1 MKKNIKN
8 ITLKFLCLC
17 GFVFSLISCK
27 EVSEDGNKPALS
39 IPEGGDSIV
48 VSFAVDEK
56 AKYVNIFRREVKD
69 FETSEFG
76 DTINVGQVIPNK
88 NQETAFTF
96 EDALIYKGTDY
107 QYCVRYCMGDY
118 YYFSNWSD
126 IKSSGSCGKELSFSF
141 EPDVGNCYL
150 QYNSATSS
158 LMLMGDVDDK
168 IDVKKGVPALI
179 FSYKDKE
186 TTVSRVFALPIQEEI
201 VDTDAE
207 KILKVGTPID
217 LRSLLTSDFFGKDI
231 TLEGFIGEDVVEGGP
246 DDDGDGKVDNVYY
259 EKVFW
264 TLPAKIP
271 VEEKVKD
278 KDEYKTVDFINDF
291 IKIEVETADNGH
303 DYSSEGIENP
313 ISKNINSID
322 SQITSKEYFVS
333 K

>member
-17 GFVFSLISCK
+17 AFVFSLISCK

-56 AKYVNIFRREVKD
+56 AKYVNIFRREVD
-69 FETSEFG
+69 FTSGEPVYRETLN
-76 DTINVGQVIPNK
+76 IGQVIPKK

-126 IKSSGSCGKELSFSF
+126 IKSSGSCGQELSFSF
-141 EPDVGNCYL
+141 EPNVGSCYL

-158 LMLMGDVDDK
+158 LTLKDGE
-168 IDVKKGVPALI
+168 IDAIKGVPALI

-186 TTVSRVFALPIQEEI
+186 TTVSRVFALPIQEE
-201 VDTDAE
+201 DPNE
-207 KILKVGTPID
+207 KILEEETVID
-217 LRSLLTSDFFGKDI
+217 LRSLLTADFFSKEI
-231 TLEGFIGEDVVEGGP
+231 TLDGFIGEDVTEGGTDIKDP
-246 DDDGDGKVDNVYY
+246 EKKVVYY

-264 TLPAKIP
+264 TLPAAIEVRDANGT
-271 VEEKVKD
+271 VES
-278 KDEYKTVDFINDF
+278 
-291 IKIEVETADNGH
+291 IKIDINNADNGH
-303 DYSSEGIENP
+303 DYSFEGIENP
-313 ISKNINSID
+313 ISENINSID

>member
-17 GFVFSLISCK
+17 AFVFSLISCK
-27 EVSEDGNKPALS
+27 EVSEDGNKPALNVK
-39 IPEGGDSIV
+39 GDSII

-56 AKYVNIFRREVKD
+56 AKYVNIFRREAD
-69 FETSEFG
+69 LTG
-76 DTINVGQVIPNK
+76 DEPVYGKVLNIGQVIPKK

-96 EDALIYKGTDY
+96 EDALIYKGANY

-118 YYFSNWSD
+118 YYLSNWSD
-126 IKSSGSCGKELSFSF
+126 IKSNDDFGFVNESEITL
-141 EPDVGNCYL
+141 DVGSCYL

-158 LMLMGDVDDK
+158 LMLVGGD

-186 TTVSRVFALPIQEEI
+186 TTVSRVFALPIQEDI
-201 VDTDAE
+201 VNKNE
-207 KILKVGTPID
+207 LKVGTPID
-217 LRSLLTSDFFGKDI
+217 LRSLLTADFFSKEI
-231 TLEGFIGEDVVEGGP
+231 TLEGVIGEDVVKGGP
-246 DDDGDGKVDNVYY
+246 DDDGDGEVDIVYY

-264 TLPAKIP
+264 TLPAAIEVRDANGT
-271 VEEKVKD
+271 VES
-278 KDEYKTVDFINDF
+278 
-291 IKIEVETADNGH
+291 IKIDINNADNGH
-303 DYSSEGIENP
+303 DYSFEGIENP
-313 ISKNINSID
+313 ISENINSID

>member
-17 GFVFSLISCK
+17 AFVFSLISCK
-27 EVSEDGNKPALS
+27 EVSEDGNKPALNVK
-39 IPEGGDSIV
+39 GDSII

-56 AKYVNIFRREVKD
+56 AKYVNIFRREAD
-69 FETSEFG
+69 LTG
-76 DTINVGQVIPNK
+76 DEPVYGKVLNIGQVIPKK

-96 EDALIYKGTDY
+96 EDALIYKGANY

-118 YYFSNWSD
+118 YYLSNWSD
-126 IKSSGSCGKELSFSF
+126 IKSNDDFGFGNESEIK
-141 EPDVGNCYL
+141 PDVGSCYL

-158 LMLMGDVDDK
+158 LVLVGGD
-168 IDVKKGVPALI
+168 IDAIKGVPALI

-201 VDTDAE
+201 VDPAVK
-207 KILKVGTPID
+207 KILKADTVID
-217 LRSLLTSDFFGKDI
+217 LRSLLTADFFSKEI
-231 TLEGFIGEDVVEGGP
+231 TLDGFIGEDVTEGGTDLNDP
-246 DDDGDGKVDNVYY
+246 EKKVVYY

-264 TLPAKIP
+264 TLPAAIEVRDANGT
-271 VEEKVKD
+271 VES
-278 KDEYKTVDFINDF
+278 
-291 IKIEVETADNGH
+291 IKIDINNADNGH
-303 DYSSEGIENP
+303 DYSFEGIENP
-313 ISKNINSID
+313 ISENINSID

>member
-17 GFVFSLISCK
+17 AFVFSLISCK

-56 AKYVNIFRREVKD
+56 AKYVNIFRREVD
-69 FETSEFG
+69 FTSGEPVYGETLN
-76 DTINVGQVIPNK
+76 IGQVIPKK

-126 IKSSGSCGKELSFSF
+126 IKSSGSCGHELSFSF
-141 EPDVGNCYL
+141 EPNVGSCYL

-158 LMLMGDVDDK
+158 LTLKDGE
-168 IDVKKGVPALI
+168 IDAIKGVPALI

-186 TTVSRVFALPIQEEI
+186 TTVSRVFALPIQEE
-201 VDTDAE
+201 DPNE
-207 KILKVGTPID
+207 KILEEETVID
-217 LRSLLTSDFFGKDI
+217 LRSLLTADFFSKEI
-231 TLEGFIGEDVVEGGP
+231 TLDGFIGEDVTEGGTDIKDP
-246 DDDGDGKVDNVYY
+246 EKKVVYY

-264 TLPAKIP
+264 TLPAAIEVRDANGT
-271 VEEKVKD
+271 VES
-278 KDEYKTVDFINDF
+278 
-291 IKIEVETADNGH
+291 IKIDINNADNGH
-303 DYSSEGIENP
+303 DYSFEGIENP
-313 ISKNINSID
+313 ISENINSID

>member
-17 GFVFSLISCK
+17 AFVFSLISCK
-27 EVSEDGNKPALS
+27 EVSEDGNKPALNVK
-39 IPEGGDSIV
+39 GDSII

-56 AKYVNIFRREVKD
+56 AKYVNIFRREV
-69 FETSEFG
+69 ELTG
-76 DTINVGQVIPNK
+76 DEPVYGKVLNIGQVIPKK

-96 EDALIYKGTDY
+96 EDALIYKGANY

-118 YYFSNWSD
+118 YYLSNWSD
-126 IKSSGSCGKELSFSF
+126 IKSNDDFGFDNESEIK
-141 EPDVGNCYL
+141 PDVGSCYL

-158 LMLMGDVDDK
+158 LMLVGGD
-168 IDVKKGVPALI
+168 IDAIKGVPALI

-201 VDTDAE
+201 VDPAVK
-207 KILKVGTPID
+207 KILKADTVID
-217 LRSLLTSDFFGKDI
+217 LRSLLTADFFSKEI
-231 TLEGFIGEDVVEGGP
+231 TLDGFIGENVTEGGTDLNDP
-246 DDDGDGKVDNVYY
+246 EKKVVYY

-264 TLPAKIP
+264 TLPAAIEVRDANGT
-271 VEEKVKD
+271 VES
-278 KDEYKTVDFINDF
+278 
-291 IKIEVETADNGH
+291 IKIDINNADNGH
-303 DYSSEGIENP
+303 DYSFEGIENP
-313 ISKNINSID
+313 ISENINSID

>member
-17 GFVFSLISCK
+17 AFVFSLISCK
-27 EVSEDGNKPALS
+27 EVSEDGNKPALNVK
-39 IPEGGDSIV
+39 GDSII

-69 FETSEFG
+69 FETSKFG
-76 DTINVGQVIPNK
+76 DTINVGQVIPKK

-96 EDALIYKGTDY
+96 EDTLICKGVDY

-118 YYFSNWSD
+118 YYLSNWSD
-126 IKSSGSCGKELSFSF
+126 IRSNANAKFVNESEITPDIVSCHLEY
-141 EPDVGNCYL
+141 D
-150 QYNSATSS
+150 SATSS
-158 LMLMGDVDDK
+158 LVLEGDNN
-168 IDVKKGVPALI
+168 IDALKGGPALI

-186 TTVSRVFALPIQEEI
+186 TTVSRVFALPIKEDI
-201 VDTDAE
+201 KGSDAE

-246 DDDGDGKVDNVYY
+246 DDDGDGEVDIVYY

-264 TLPAKIP
+264 TLPAEIDVK
-271 VEEKVKD
+271 EKVKD

>member
-17 GFVFSLISCK
+17 AFVFSLISCK
-27 EVSEDGNKPALS
+27 EVSEDGNKPALNVK
-39 IPEGGDSIV
+39 GDSII

-56 AKYVNIFRREVKD
+56 AKYVNIFRREVD
-69 FETSEFG
+69 LTG
-76 DTINVGQVIPNK
+76 DEPVYGKVLNIGQVIPKK

-96 EDALIYKGTDY
+96 EDALIYKGANY

-118 YYFSNWSD
+118 YYLSNWSD
-126 IKSSGSCGKELSFSF
+126 IKSNDDFGFDNESQIK
-141 EPDVGNCYL
+141 PDVGSCYL

-158 LMLMGDVDDK
+158 LMLVGGD
-168 IDVKKGVPALI
+168 IDAIKGVPALI

-201 VDTDAE
+201 VDPAVK
-207 KILKVGTPID
+207 KILKEETVID
-217 LRSLLTSDFFGKDI
+217 LRSLLTADFFSKEI
-231 TLEGFIGEDVVEGGP
+231 TLDGFIGEDVTEGGTDLNDP
-246 DDDGDGKVDNVYY
+246 EKKVVYY

-264 TLPAKIP
+264 TLPAAIEVRDANGT
-271 VEEKVKD
+271 VES
-278 KDEYKTVDFINDF
+278 
-291 IKIEVETADNGH
+291 IKIDINNADNGH
-303 DYSSEGIENP
+303 DYSFEGIENP
-313 ISKNINSID
+313 ISENINSID

>member
-17 GFVFSLISCK
+17 AFVFSLISCK
-27 EVSEDGNKPALS
+27 EVSEDGNKPALNVK
-39 IPEGGDSIV
+39 GDSII

-56 AKYVNIFRREVKD
+56 AKYVNIFRREAD
-69 FETSEFG
+69 LTG
-76 DTINVGQVIPNK
+76 DEPVYGKVLNIGQVIPKK

-96 EDALIYKGTDY
+96 EDALIYKGANY

-118 YYFSNWSD
+118 YYLSNWSD
-126 IKSSGSCGKELSFSF
+126 IKSNDDFGFDNESQIK
-141 EPDVGNCYL
+141 PDVGSCYL

-158 LMLMGDVDDK
+158 LMLVGGD
-168 IDVKKGVPALI
+168 IDAIKGVPALI

-201 VDTDAE
+201 VYPAI
-207 KILKVGTPID
+207 KRILKEETVID
-217 LRSLLTSDFFGKDI
+217 LRSLLTADFFSKEI
-231 TLEGFIGEDVVEGGP
+231 TLDGFIGEDVTEGGTDLNDP
-246 DDDGDGKVDNVYY
+246 EKKVVYY

-264 TLPAKIP
+264 TLPAAIEVRDANGT
-271 VEEKVKD
+271 VES
-278 KDEYKTVDFINDF
+278 
-291 IKIEVETADNGH
+291 IKIDINNADNGH
-303 DYSSEGIENP
+303 DYSFEGIENP
-313 ISKNINSID
+313 ISENINSID

>member
-17 GFVFSLISCK
+17 AFVFSLISCK

-56 AKYVNIFRREVKD
+56 SKYVNIFRREVD
-69 FETSEFG
+69 LTG
-76 DTINVGQVIPNK
+76 DEPVYGKVLNIGQVIPKK

-96 EDALIYKGTDY
+96 EDALIYKGANY

-118 YYFSNWSD
+118 YYLSNWSD
-126 IKSSGSCGKELSFSF
+126 IKSNDDFGFDNESQIK
-141 EPDVGNCYL
+141 PDVGSCYL

-158 LMLMGDVDDK
+158 LMLVGGD
-168 IDVKKGVPALI
+168 IDAIKGVPALI

-201 VDTDAE
+201 VDPAI
-207 KILKVGTPID
+207 KRILKVGTPID
-217 LRSLLTSDFFGKDI
+217 LRSLLTADFFSKEI
-231 TLEGFIGEDVVEGGP
+231 TLDGFIGEDVTEGGTDIKDP
-246 DDDGDGKVDNVYY
+246 EKKVVYY

-264 TLPAKIP
+264 TLPAAIEVRDANGT
-271 VEEKVKD
+271 VES
-278 KDEYKTVDFINDF
+278 
-291 IKIEVETADNGH
+291 IKIDINNVDNGH
-303 DYSSEGIENP
+303 DYSFEGIENP
-313 ISKNINSID
+313 ISENINSID

>member
-17 GFVFSLISCK
+17 AFVFSLISCK

-56 AKYVNIFRREVKD
+56 AKYVNIFRREVIN

-76 DTINVGQVIPNK
+76 KIVNVGQVIPKK

-96 EDALIYKGTDY
+96 EDTLIYKGTDY

-126 IKSSGSCGKELSFSF
+126 IKNSGSCGHELSVSF
-141 EPDVGNCYL
+141 EPNVGSYYL

-158 LMLMGDVDDK
+158 LTLKGGD
-168 IDVKKGVPALI
+168 IDAIKGVPALI

-186 TTVSRVFALPIQEEI
+186 TTVSRVFAIPIQEEI
-201 VDTDAE
+201 VEPAIK
-207 KILKVGTPID
+207 KILKEETVID
-217 LRSLLTSDFFGKDI
+217 LRSLLTADFFSKEI
-231 TLEGFIGEDVVEGGP
+231 TLDGFIGEDVTEGGTDI
-246 DDDGDGKVDNVYY
+246 DDPEKKVVYY

-264 TLPAKIP
+264 TLPAAIEVRDANGT
-271 VEEKVKD
+271 VES
-278 KDEYKTVDFINDF
+278 
-291 IKIEVETADNGH
+291 IKININNADNGH
-303 DYSSEGIENP
+303 DYSFEGIENP
-313 ISKNINSID
+313 ISENINSID

>member
-17 GFVFSLISCK
+17 AFVFSLISCK
-27 EVSEDGNKPALS
+27 EVSEDGNKPALNVK
-39 IPEGGDSIV
+39 GDSII

-56 AKYVNIFRREVKD
+56 AKYVNIFRREVIN

-76 DTINVGQVIPNK
+76 KNVNVGQVIPKK

-96 EDALIYKGTDY
+96 EDTLIYKGTDY

-118 YYFSNWSD
+118 YYLSNWSD
-126 IKSSGSCGKELSFSF
+126 IKSNDDFGFGNESEIK
-141 EPDVGNCYL
+141 PDVGSCYL

-158 LMLMGDVDDK
+158 LMLVGGD
-168 IDVKKGVPALI
+168 IDALKGVPALI

-201 VDTDAE
+201 VDPAV
-207 KILKVGTPID
+207 KRILKADTVID
-217 LRSLLTSDFFGKDI
+217 LRSLLTADFFSKEI
-231 TLEGFIGEDVVEGGP
+231 TLDGFIGEDVVEGGLYI
-246 DDDGDGKVDNVYY
+246 DDPKKKVVYY

-264 TLPAKIP
+264 TLPAAIEVIDANGT
-271 VEEKVKD
+271 VES
-278 KDEYKTVDFINDF
+278 
-291 IKIEVETADNGH
+291 IKIDINNADNGH
-303 DYSSEGIENP
+303 DYSFEGIENP
-313 ISKNINSID
+313 ISENINSID

>member
-17 GFVFSLISCK
+17 AFVFSLISCK
-27 EVSEDGNKPALS
+27 EVSEDGNKPALNVK
-39 IPEGGDSIV
+39 GDSII

-56 AKYVNIFRREVKD
+56 AKYVNIFRREVIN

-76 DTINVGQVIPNK
+76 KNVNVGQVIPKK

-96 EDALIYKGTDY
+96 EDTLIYKGTDY

-118 YYFSNWSD
+118 YYLSNWSD
-126 IKSSGSCGKELSFSF
+126 IKNSGSCGHELSVSF
-141 EPDVGNCYL
+141 EPNVGSCYL

-158 LMLMGDVDDK
+158 LTLKDGE
-168 IDVKKGVPALI
+168 IDAIKGIPALI

-186 TTVSRVFALPIQEEI
+186 TTVSRVFALPIREE
-201 VDTDAE
+201 DPNE
-207 KILKVGTPID
+207 KILEEETVID
-217 LRSLLTSDFFGKDI
+217 LRSLLTADFFSKEI
-231 TLEGFIGEDVVEGGP
+231 TLDGFIGEDVVDGGP
-246 DDDGDGKVDNVYY
+246 DEDGDGKVDNVYY

-264 TLPAKIP
+264 TLPAKIDVKYANGDP
-271 VEEKVKD
+271 VES
-278 KDEYKTVDFINDF
+278 
-291 IKIEVETADNGH
+291 IKIDINNPDNGH
-303 DYSSEGIENP
+303 DYSFEGIENP
-313 ISKNINSID
+313 ISENINSID

>member
-17 GFVFSLISCK
+17 AFVFSLISCK
-27 EVSEDGNKPALS
+27 EVSEDGNKPALNVK
-39 IPEGGDSIV
+39 GDSII

-56 AKYVNIFRREVKD
+56 AKYVNIFRREVD
-69 FETSEFG
+69 LTG
-76 DTINVGQVIPNK
+76 DEPVYGKVLNIGQVIPKK

-96 EDALIYKGTDY
+96 EDALIYKGANY

-118 YYFSNWSD
+118 YYLSNWSD
-126 IKSSGSCGKELSFSF
+126 IKSNDDFGFDNESQIK
-141 EPDVGNCYL
+141 PDVGSCYL

-158 LMLMGDVDDK
+158 LMLVGGD
-168 IDVKKGVPALI
+168 IDAIKGVPALI

-201 VDTDAE
+201 VDPAIK
-207 KILKVGTPID
+207 KILKDETVID
-217 LRSLLTSDFFGKDI
+217 LRSLLTADFFSKEI
-231 TLEGFIGEDVVEGGP
+231 TLDGFIGENVTEGGTDLNDP
-246 DDDGDGKVDNVYY
+246 EKKVVYY

-264 TLPAKIP
+264 TLPAAIEVRDANGT
-271 VEEKVKD
+271 VES
-278 KDEYKTVDFINDF
+278 
-291 IKIEVETADNGH
+291 IKIDINNADNGH
-303 DYSSEGIENP
+303 DYSFEGIENP
-313 ISKNINSID
+313 ISENINSID

>member
-17 GFVFSLISCK
+17 AFVFSLISCK
-27 EVSEDGNKPALS
+27 EVSEDGNKPALNVK
-39 IPEGGDSIV
+39 GDSII

-56 AKYVNIFRREVKD
+56 AKYVNIFRREAD
-69 FETSEFG
+69 LTG
-76 DTINVGQVIPNK
+76 DEPVYGKVLNIGQVIPKK

-96 EDALIYKGTDY
+96 EDALIYKGANY

-118 YYFSNWSD
+118 YYLSNWSD
-126 IKSSGSCGKELSFSF
+126 IKSNDDFGFDNESQIK
-141 EPDVGNCYL
+141 PDVGSCYL

-158 LMLMGDVDDK
+158 LMLVGGD
-168 IDVKKGVPALI
+168 IDAIKGVPALI

-186 TTVSRVFALPIQEEI
+186 TTVSRVFALPIQEEKKGS
-201 VDTDAE
+201 DAE
-207 KILKVGTPID
+207 KILEVGTPID

-231 TLEGFIGEDVVEGGP
+231 TLEGFIGENVTEGGTDLNDP
-246 DDDGDGKVDNVYY
+246 EKKVVYY

-264 TLPAKIP
+264 TLPAAIEVRDANGT
-271 VEEKVKD
+271 VES
-278 KDEYKTVDFINDF
+278 
-291 IKIEVETADNGH
+291 IKIDINNADNGH
-303 DYSSEGIENP
+303 DYSFEGIENP
-313 ISKNINSID
+313 ISENINSID

>member
-17 GFVFSLISCK
+17 AFVFSLISCK
-27 EVSEDGNKPALS
+27 EVSEDGNKPALNVK
-39 IPEGGDSIV
+39 GDSII

-56 AKYVNIFRREVKD
+56 AKYVNIFRREAD
-69 FETSEFG
+69 LTG
-76 DTINVGQVIPNK
+76 DEPVYGNVLNIGQVIPKK

-96 EDALIYKGTDY
+96 EDALIYKGANY

-118 YYFSNWSD
+118 YYLSNWSD
-126 IKSSGSCGKELSFSF
+126 IKSNDDFGFDNESQIK
-141 EPDVGNCYL
+141 PDVGSCYL

-158 LMLMGDVDDK
+158 LMLVGGD
-168 IDVKKGVPALI
+168 IDAIKGVPALI

-201 VDTDAE
+201 VDPAIK
-207 KILKVGTPID
+207 KILKDETVID
-217 LRSLLTSDFFGKDI
+217 LRSLLTADFFSKEI
-231 TLEGFIGEDVVEGGP
+231 TLDGFIGEDVTEGGTDLNDP
-246 DDDGDGKVDNVYY
+246 EKKVVYY

-264 TLPAKIP
+264 TLPAAIEVRDANGT
-271 VEEKVKD
+271 VES
-278 KDEYKTVDFINDF
+278 
-291 IKIEVETADNGH
+291 IKIDINNADNGH
-303 DYSSEGIENP
+303 DYSFEGIENP
-313 ISKNINSID
+313 ISENINSID

>member
-17 GFVFSLISCK
+17 AFVFSLISCK
-27 EVSEDGNKPALS
+27 EVSEDGNKPALNVK
-39 IPEGGDSIV
+39 GDSII

-56 AKYVNIFRREVKD
+56 AKYVNIFRREVD
-69 FETSEFG
+69 LTG
-76 DTINVGQVIPNK
+76 DEPVYGKVLNIGQVIPKK

-96 EDALIYKGTDY
+96 EDALIYKGANY

-118 YYFSNWSD
+118 YYLSNWSD
-126 IKSSGSCGKELSFSF
+126 IKSNDDFGFDNESQIK
-141 EPDVGNCYL
+141 PDVGSCYL

-158 LMLMGDVDDK
+158 LMLVGGD
-168 IDVKKGVPALI
+168 IDAIKGVPALI

-201 VDTDAE
+201 VDPAI
-207 KILKVGTPID
+207 KRILKKETAID
-217 LRSLLTSDFFGKDI
+217 LRSLLTADFFSKEI
-231 TLEGFIGEDVVEGGP
+231 TLDGFIGENVTEGGTDLNDP
-246 DDDGDGKVDNVYY
+246 EKKVVYY

-264 TLPAKIP
+264 TLPAAIEVRDANGT
-271 VEEKVKD
+271 VES
-278 KDEYKTVDFINDF
+278 
-291 IKIEVETADNGH
+291 IKIDINNADNGH
-303 DYSSEGIENP
+303 DYSFEGIENP
-313 ISKNINSID
+313 ISVNINSID

>member
-17 GFVFSLISCK
+17 AFVFSLISCK
-27 EVSEDGNKPALS
+27 EVSEDGNKPALNVK
-39 IPEGGDSIV
+39 GDSII

-56 AKYVNIFRREVKD
+56 AKYVNIFRREVD
-69 FETSEFG
+69 LTG
-76 DTINVGQVIPNK
+76 DEPVYGKVLNIGQVIPKK

-96 EDALIYKGTDY
+96 EDALIYKGANY

-118 YYFSNWSD
+118 YYLSNWSD
-126 IKSSGSCGKELSFSF
+126 IKSNDDFGFDNESQIK
-141 EPDVGNCYL
+141 PDVGSCYL

-158 LMLMGDVDDK
+158 LMLVGGD
-168 IDVKKGVPALI
+168 IDAIKGVPALI

-201 VDTDAE
+201 VDPAI
-207 KILKVGTPID
+207 KRILKEETVID
-217 LRSLLTSDFFGKDI
+217 LRSLLTADFFSKEI
-231 TLEGFIGEDVVEGGP
+231 TLDGFIGEDVTEGGTDLNDP
-246 DDDGDGKVDNVYY
+246 EKKVVYY

-264 TLPAKIP
+264 TLPAAIEVRDANGT
-271 VEEKVKD
+271 VES
-278 KDEYKTVDFINDF
+278 
-291 IKIEVETADNGH
+291 IKIDINNADNGH
-303 DYSSEGIENP
+303 DYSFEGIENP
-313 ISKNINSID
+313 ISENINSID

>member
-17 GFVFSLISCK
+17 AFVFSLISCK
-27 EVSEDGNKPALS
+27 EVSEDGNKPALNVK
-39 IPEGGDSIV
+39 GDSII

-56 AKYVNIFRREVKD
+56 AKYVNIFRREAD
-69 FETSEFG
+69 LTG
-76 DTINVGQVIPNK
+76 DEPVYGKVLNIGQVIPKK

-96 EDALIYKGTDY
+96 EDALIYKGANY

-118 YYFSNWSD
+118 YYLSNWSD
-126 IKSSGSCGKELSFSF
+126 IKSNDDFGFVNESEIT
-141 EPDVGNCYL
+141 PDVGSCYL

-158 LMLMGDVDDK
+158 LTLKDGD
-168 IDVKKGVPALI
+168 IDAIKGVPALI

-201 VDTDAE
+201 VDPAI
-207 KILKVGTPID
+207 KRILKVGTPID
-217 LRSLLTSDFFGKDI
+217 LRSLLTADFFSKEI
-231 TLEGFIGEDVVEGGP
+231 TLDGFIGENVTEGGTDLNDP
-246 DDDGDGKVDNVYY
+246 EKKVVYY

-264 TLPAKIP
+264 TLPAAIEVRDANGT
-271 VEEKVKD
+271 VES
-278 KDEYKTVDFINDF
+278 
-291 IKIEVETADNGH
+291 IKIDINNADNGH
-303 DYSSEGIENP
+303 DYSFEGIENP
-313 ISKNINSID
+313 ISENINSID

>member
-17 GFVFSLISCK
+17 AFVFSLISCK
-27 EVSEDGNKPALS
+27 EVSEDGNKPALNVK
-39 IPEGGDSIV
+39 GDSII

-56 AKYVNIFRREVKD
+56 AKYVNIFRREVD
-69 FETSEFG
+69 LTG
-76 DTINVGQVIPNK
+76 DEPVYGKVLNIGQVIPKK

-96 EDALIYKGTDY
+96 EDALIYKGANY

-118 YYFSNWSD
+118 YYLSNWSD
-126 IKSSGSCGKELSFSF
+126 IKSNDDFGFDNESQIK
-141 EPDVGNCYL
+141 PDVGSCYL

-158 LMLMGDVDDK
+158 LVLVGGD
-168 IDVKKGVPALI
+168 IDAIKGVPALI

-201 VDTDAE
+201 VDPAI
-207 KILKVGTPID
+207 KRILKEETVID
-217 LRSLLTSDFFGKDI
+217 LRSLLTADFFSKEI
-231 TLEGFIGEDVVEGGP
+231 TLDGFIGEDVTEGGTDLNDP
-246 DDDGDGKVDNVYY
+246 EKKVVYY

-264 TLPAKIP
+264 TLPAAIEVRDANGT
-271 VEEKVKD
+271 VES
-278 KDEYKTVDFINDF
+278 
-291 IKIEVETADNGH
+291 IKIDINNADNGH
-303 DYSSEGIENP
+303 DYSFEGIENP
-313 ISKNINSID
+313 ISENINSID

>member
-17 GFVFSLISCK
+17 AFVFSLISCK
-27 EVSEDGNKPALS
+27 EVSEDGNKPALNVK
-39 IPEGGDSIV
+39 GDSII

-56 AKYVNIFRREVKD
+56 AKYVNIFRREAD
-69 FETSEFG
+69 LTG
-76 DTINVGQVIPNK
+76 DEPVYGKVLNIGQVIPKK

-96 EDALIYKGTDY
+96 EDALIYKGANY

-118 YYFSNWSD
+118 YYLSNWSD
-126 IKSSGSCGKELSFSF
+126 IKSNDDFGFVNESEIT
-141 EPDVGNCYL
+141 PDVGSCYL

-158 LMLMGDVDDK
+158 LMLMGDADDK

-186 TTVSRVFALPIQEEI
+186 TTVSRVFALPIQEDI
-201 VDTDAE
+201 VNKNE
-207 KILKVGTPID
+207 LKVGTPID
-217 LRSLLTSDFFGKDI
+217 LRSLLTADFFSKEI
-231 TLEGFIGEDVVEGGP
+231 TLDGFIGEDVTEGGTDLNDP
-246 DDDGDGKVDNVYY
+246 EKKVVYY

-264 TLPAKIP
+264 TLPAAIEVRDANGT
-271 VEEKVKD
+271 VES
-278 KDEYKTVDFINDF
+278 
-291 IKIEVETADNGH
+291 IKIDINNADNGH
-303 DYSSEGIENP
+303 DYSFEGIENP
-313 ISKNINSID
+313 ISENINSID

>member
-17 GFVFSLISCK
+17 AFVFSLISCK
-27 EVSEDGNKPALS
+27 EVSEDGNKPALNVK
-39 IPEGGDSIV
+39 GDSII

-56 AKYVNIFRREVKD
+56 AKYVNIFRREVIN

-76 DTINVGQVIPNK
+76 KNVNVGQVIPKK

-96 EDALIYKGTDY
+96 EDTLIYKGTDY

-126 IKSSGSCGKELSFSF
+126 IKNSGSCGHELSVSF
-141 EPDVGNCYL
+141 EPNVGSCYL
-150 QYNSATSS
+150 QYNSATS
-158 LMLMGDVDDK
+158 LLTLKDGE
-168 IDVKKGVPALI
+168 IDAIKGIPALI

-186 TTVSRVFALPIQEEI
+186 TTVSRVFALPIREE
-201 VDTDAE
+201 DPNE
-207 KILKVGTPID
+207 QILEEETPID
-217 LRSLLTSDFFGKDI
+217 LRSLLTADFFSKEI
-231 TLEGFIGEDVVEGGP
+231 TLDGFIGEDVVDGGP
-246 DDDGDGKVDNVYY
+246 DEDGDGKVDNVYY

-264 TLPAKIP
+264 TLPAEIDVKYANGDP
-271 VEEKVKD
+271 VES
-278 KDEYKTVDFINDF
+278 
-291 IKIEVETADNGH
+291 IKIDINNPDNGH
-303 DYSSEGIENP
+303 DYSFEGIENP
-313 ISKNINSID
+313 VSKNINSID

>member
-17 GFVFSLISCK
+17 AFVFSLISCK

-56 AKYVNIFRREVKD
+56 AKYVNIFRREVIN

-76 DTINVGQVIPNK
+76 KIVNVGQVIPKK

-96 EDALIYKGTDY
+96 EDTLIYKGTDY

-126 IKSSGSCGKELSFSF
+126 IKNSGSCGHELSVSF
-141 EPDVGNCYL
+141 EPNVGSCYL
-150 QYNSATSS
+150 QYYSATSS
-158 LMLMGDVDDK
+158 LTLKGGD
-168 IDVKKGVPALI
+168 IDAIKGVPALI

-186 TTVSRVFALPIQEEI
+186 TTVSRVFAIPIQEEI
-201 VDTDAE
+201 VDPAIK
-207 KILKVGTPID
+207 KILKEETVID
-217 LRSLLTSDFFGKDI
+217 LRSLLTADFFSKEI
-231 TLEGFIGEDVVEGGP
+231 TLDGFIGEDVVEGGTDI
-246 DDDGDGKVDNVYY
+246 DDPEKKVVYY

-264 TLPAKIP
+264 TLPAPI
-271 VEEKVKD
+271 EVKD
-278 KDEYKTVDFINDF
+278 ANGTVES
-291 IKIEVETADNGH
+291 IKININNADNGH
-303 DYSSEGIENP
+303 DYSFEGIENP
-313 ISKNINSID
+313 ISENINSID

>member
-17 GFVFSLISCK
+17 AFVFSLISCK
-27 EVSEDGNKPALS
+27 EVSEDGNKPALNVK
-39 IPEGGDSIV
+39 GDSII

-56 AKYVNIFRREVKD
+56 AKYVNIFRREAD
-69 FETSEFG
+69 LTG
-76 DTINVGQVIPNK
+76 DEPVYGKVLNIGQVIPKK

-96 EDALIYKGTDY
+96 EDALIYKGANY

-118 YYFSNWSD
+118 YYLSNWSD
-126 IKSSGSCGKELSFSF
+126 IKSNDDFGFDNESEIK
-141 EPDVGNCYL
+141 PDVGSCYL

-158 LMLMGDVDDK
+158 LMLVGGD
-168 IDVKKGVPALI
+168 IDAIKGVPALI

-201 VDTDAE
+201 VDPAIK
-207 KILKVGTPID
+207 KILKEETVID
-217 LRSLLTSDFFGKDI
+217 LRSLLTADFFSKEI
-231 TLEGFIGEDVVEGGP
+231 TLDGFIGEDVTEGGTDLNDP
-246 DDDGDGKVDNVYY
+246 EKKVVYY

-264 TLPAKIP
+264 TLPAAIEVRDANGT
-271 VEEKVKD
+271 VES
-278 KDEYKTVDFINDF
+278 
-291 IKIEVETADNGH
+291 IKIDINNADNGH
-303 DYSSEGIENP
+303 DYSFEGIENP
-313 ISKNINSID
+313 ISENINSID

>member
-17 GFVFSLISCK
+17 AFVFSLISCK

-56 AKYVNIFRREVKD
+56 AKYVNIFRREVD
-69 FETSEFG
+69 FTSGEPVYGETLN
-76 DTINVGQVIPNK
+76 IGQVIPKK

-118 YYFSNWSD
+118 YYLSNWSD
-126 IKSSGSCGKELSFSF
+126 IKNSGSCGHELSVSF
-141 EPDVGNCYL
+141 EPNVGSCYL

-158 LMLMGDVDDK
+158 LMLVGGD
-168 IDVKKGVPALI
+168 IDAIKGVPALI

-186 TTVSRVFALPIQEEI
+186 TTVSRVFAIPIQEEI
-201 VDTDAE
+201 VDPAIK
-207 KILKVGTPID
+207 KILKEETVID
-217 LRSLLTSDFFGKDI
+217 LRSLLTADFFSKEI
-231 TLEGFIGEDVVEGGP
+231 TLDGFIGEDVVEGGLDI
-246 DDDGDGKVDNVYY
+246 DDPEKKVVYY

-264 TLPAKIP
+264 TLPAAI
-271 VEEKVKD
+271 EVKD
-278 KDEYKTVDFINDF
+278 ANGTVES
-291 IKIEVETADNGH
+291 IKIDINNADNGH
-303 DYSSEGIENP
+303 DYSFEGIENP
-313 ISKNINSID
+313 ISENINSID